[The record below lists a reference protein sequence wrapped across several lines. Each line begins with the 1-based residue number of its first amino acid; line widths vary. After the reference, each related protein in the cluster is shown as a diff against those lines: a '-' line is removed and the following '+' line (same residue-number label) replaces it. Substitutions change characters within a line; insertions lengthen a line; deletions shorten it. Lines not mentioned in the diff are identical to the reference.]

1 MNVADIMTTEVFT
14 VGLDDTLGQI
24 QKIFENKKFHHLLVL
39 EEEKI
44 LGIISDRDILK
55 EISPY
60 LKTLAEDARALET
73 LKKKAHQIMS
83 RDPITVDKDTRI
95 EDAAHL
101 LMENDISCLPVISAA
116 GDIEGILTW
125 KDILRSYLKR
135 NNL

>member
-1 MNVADIMTTEVFT
+1 MTVTDIMTTEVFT

-24 QKIFENKKFHHLLVL
+24 QKIFEKKKFHHLLVL
-39 EEEKI
+39 EEGEL
-44 LGIISDRDILK
+44 LGIISDRDVFK

-60 LKTLAEDARALET
+60 LNTLAEDERALKT

-83 RDPITVDKDTRI
+83 RNPITVDKDTRI
-95 EDAAHL
+95 EDAVHI

-116 GDIEGILTW
+116 KDIEGILTW
-125 KDILRSYLKR
+125 KDMLKYYVKK

>member
-60 LKTLAEDARALET
+60 LNTLAEDARALET